1 MERMTAEDVRSL
13 LVASLVELLKTK
25 SVEAI
30 SVRDVAAAAGV
41 NHGLVHRYFGSKQ
54 GLIDAA
60 VEQLSAEVHRGRP
73 DRAAMSAVTFS
84 YLRAHPELARIVA
97 RACLDGPP
105 ELLARAAPPPARLEA
120 IVAPIRAALSR
131 VGATHID
138 PHLLNALASAALL
151 GWFVFQPLLQKG
163 FGLSADADDQ
173 VARLLEMLDR
183 VVEKG

>member
-1 MERMTAEDVRSL
+1 MERMAAEDVRSL
-13 LVASLVELLKTK
+13 LVASLVELLKTR
-25 SVEAI
+25 SAEAI

-73 DRAAMSAVTFS
+73 DRAAMSAASFA

-105 ELLARAAPPPARLEA
+105 ALLARAAPPPARLEA

-131 VGATHID
+131 AGADHVD
-138 PHLLNALASAALL
+138 AHLLNALASAALL
-151 GWFVFQPLLQKG
+151 GWFVFQPLLAKG
-163 FGLSADADDQ
+163 FGLPPDADDQ
-173 VARLLEMLDR
+173 LAQLLELLDR
-183 VVEKG
+183 LVERA